1 MTVYTTMHKLAI
13 LFLILVALFFAFHV
27 VQKPALNSTEVTGT
41 GPGYIP
47 AFQGYPEVGV
57 SGV

>member
-1 MTVYTTMHKLAI
+1 MNKVLPLLILAAV
-13 LFLILVALFFAFHV
+13 LFLF
-27 VQKPALNSTEVTGT
+27 LNGKTKKTKQVSGT

>member
-1 MTVYTTMHKLAI
+1 MHKLLI
-13 LFLILVALFFAFHV
+13 LFLILIALFFVFQAV
-27 VQKPALNSTEVTGT
+27 KKPAANATGVSGT

-57 SGV
+57 SGA

>member
-1 MTVYTTMHKLAI
+1 MNKLML
-13 LFLILVALFFAFHV
+13 LFLILIALFFVFQV
-27 VQKPALNSTEVTGT
+27 VKKPAVNSTGVSGT

>member
-1 MTVYTTMHKLAI
+1 MKLLLII
-13 LFLILVALFFAFHV
+13 LLLVILLFFMTK
-27 VQKPALNSTEVTGT
+27 KPVSPTGVSGT

-47 AFQGYPEVGV
+47 AFQGHPTIGV

>member
-1 MTVYTTMHKLAI
+1 MHLLIII
-13 LFLILVALFFAFHV
+13 LLLVLLLFFIV
-27 VQKPALNSTEVTGT
+27 KQTKVPTGVSGT

>member
-1 MTVYTTMHKLAI
+1 MKI
-13 LFLILVALFFAFHV
+13 LFLVAVLLFFLFALTPKQV
-27 VQKPALNSTEVTGT
+27 TKKPVSGT

-47 AFQGYPEVGV
+47 AFQGHPEIGV

>member
-1 MTVYTTMHKLAI
+1 MKI
-13 LFLILVALFFAFHV
+13 LFLLVVLLFFLFAL
-27 VQKPALNSTEVTGT
+27 KPRTPKIASGT

-47 AFQGYPEVGV
+47 AFQGHPGIGV